1 MNALDAGFGFNV
13 TDCGKTL
20 SLRQGEHIRIYPTGH
35 DEGFGEQLTARQV
48 DLIRIATAV
57 HVADGW
63 VRRRAAHNGLR
74 SPTLD
79 VEVLD
84 TAFWS
89 RPETVLRL
97 KDCVDFLSG
106 GDDWSFRFVRSA
118 NARHDRRVSMFRGND
133 RSALVSLYSG
143 GLDSAAGLAA
153 RLAAE
158 PGRMAVPVTVRHQM
172 QKAQLIGDH
181 FRLLVRRGVV
191 ARGDLMPFQAGAFV
205 RNRRIKSELGVRL
218 REITHRCRPLLFM
231 TLAGLVADTL
241 AVPAVEVFESG
252 VGSVNLPLVS
262 GPADYRTTRS
272 THPNFLRLVSA
283 LVSHVN
289 EAQIEYVLPFA
300 GQTKAE
306 MVARVRELGLEELA
320 QESVSCILHPLLRRG
335 WQQCGHCP
343 ACVYRRQAMLT
354 AGIAEAEDAYAV
366 DLFSPPHPRHPIP
379 LKQLRPIR
387 AFHQQ
392 VARLSELDDGLAPEC
407 LRRYLLA
414 TRAISSDEQLA
425 QHVEVH
431 RRYRR
436 EWLDLIADARRHG
449 LPWLAPSLPP
459 ALAPGAIP

>member
-1 MNALDAGFGFNV
+1 MNALDAGFGFKV

-20 SLRQGEHIRIYPTGH
+20 TLRQGEHIRIYPTGQN
-35 DEGFGEQLTARQV
+35 EGFGDELTARQI

-63 VRRRAAHNGLR
+63 VGRLAAQNGLR
-74 SPTLD
+74 SPTLE

-84 TAFWS
+84 AAFWS
-89 RPETVLRL
+89 RTETVLRL
-97 KDCVDFLSG
+97 KACVDFLSG
-106 GDDWSFRFVRSA
+106 GDDWSLRFVRSA
-118 NARHDRRVSMFRGND
+118 NARHDRRVSLFRGND
-133 RSALVSLYSG
+133 SSALVSLYSG

-153 RLAAE
+153 RLAAQ

-181 FRLLVRRGVV
+181 FRLLIRRGLI

-205 RNRRIKSELGVRL
+205 RNGRIKSEFGVRL
-218 REITHRCRPLLFM
+218 REVTHRCRPLLFM
-231 TLAGLVADTL
+231 TVAGLVADSL
-241 AVPAVEVFESG
+241 AVPVVEVFESG
-252 VGSVNLPLVS
+252 IGSVNLPLVS

-272 THPNFLRLVSA
+272 THPNFLRLISS

-289 EAQIEYVLPFA
+289 EANIEYVLPFA

-320 QESVSCILHPLLRRG
+320 EKSVSCILHPLLRRG

-354 AGIAEAEDAYAV
+354 AGIAEGKDTYAL
-366 DLFSPPHPRHPIP
+366 DLFSPHPRLPIP
-379 LKQLRPIR
+379 AKQLRPIR

-392 VARLSELDDGLAPEC
+392 VARLSELDDGCAPQC
-407 LRRYLLA
+407 LRRYLRA
-414 TRAISSDEQLA
+414 THAISSDEQLA

-436 EWLDLIADARRHG
+436 EWLDLIADARRRC
-449 LPWLAPSLPP
+449 LPWVAPSRSP
-459 ALAPGAIP
+459 ALAQGATP